1 MRMTMITST
10 EGQLSR
16 CCVKFH
22 NSVQQWKRISVRGL
36 NELQTI
42 SQAKFS
48 IDRKEA
54 VGKLLLVELE
64 LCGVVEML
72 NKLCVNI
79 KATSELMCNDDI
91 ITPMTIYAH
100 CCTIQR
106 SYSEEL
112 SVRRKIV
119 QEVMAAGEM
128 KTCYSSTW
136 LHEPFISCS
145 NCDELL
151 HSVLVL
157 SGNKST

>member
-1 MRMTMITST
+1 
-10 EGQLSR
+10 
-16 CCVKFH
+16 
-22 NSVQQWKRISVRGL
+22 
-36 NELQTI
+36 
-42 SQAKFS
+42 
-48 IDRKEA
+48 
-54 VGKLLLVELE
+54 
-64 LCGVVEML
+64 ML

-91 ITPMTIYAH
+91 ITPMTICKCVCVPLLSQDTQVPQFYWVDMTLVVYTCVRMLWYPLVFRMYIVFILVFHTDAH